1 MRGSGNPRKRGPVQS
16 RHRPLAA
23 IDVGTNTLRMLV
35 GSVEGNA
42 IRPDRRM
49 RRITEMGKAL
59 RESGGIGAPEF
70 RASLEAL
77 REFREEMDRL
87 GVVEYRACGTAALRE
102 SGNREEFLDRARR
115 LGVRIEVIS
124 AREEARYTWEG
135 IAGGLRD
142 GGGALVL
149 DIGGG
154 STEFIAGPGR
164 RDFISL
170 PVGVGVLSS
179 LFPLSDPPK
188 GWELENLGHYL
199 AERVGAGTSRWKR
212 RRFGR
217 LVGTAGTFTTLAAL
231 DRRMRRYRPERIDG
245 IRMPIRTLR
254 RWAKRLCGMTDA
266 GRLALP
272 GMEKGR
278 ERYIVP
284 GVLLAEAA
292 MERFRTEEL
301 VISDAGL
308 LEGVLRELGR
318 KKGRG

>member
-1 MRGSGNPRKRGPVQS
+1 MRGIRPRKRGPVQPKA
-16 RHRPLAA
+16 RTLAA

-35 GSVEGNA
+35 GSVEGTS
-42 IRPDRRM
+42 IRPIRRM
-49 RRITEMGKAL
+49 RRITGMGKAL
-59 RESGGIGAPEF
+59 RDSGRIGAPEF
-70 RASLEAL
+70 RASLDAL

-87 GVVEYRACGTAALRE
+87 GVVEYRACGTAAIRE
-102 SGNREEFLDRARR
+102 SGNRDDFLNRARR
-115 LGVRIEVIS
+115 LGVRIEVLS
-124 AREEARYTWEG
+124 AREEARHTWEG
-135 IAGGLRD
+135 VAAGLRD

-154 STEFIAGPGR
+154 STEFIAGPGE

-170 PVGVGVLSS
+170 PVGVVVLSS
-179 LFPLSDPPK
+179 LFHLSDPPK
-188 GWELENLGHYL
+188 GWELENLGHFL
-199 AERVGAGTSRWKR
+199 TERIGAGTSRWNR

-245 IRMPIRTLR
+245 VRMPIRTLR
-254 RWAKRLCGMTDA
+254 RWSKRLCGMTDA
-266 GRLALP
+266 GRLALA

-292 MERFRTEEL
+292 MERFRAEEL

-308 LEGVLRELGR
+308 LEGILRKLGR
-318 KKGRG
+318 GKGRG

>member
-1 MRGSGNPRKRGPVQS
+1 MKPKPRT
-16 RHRPLAA
+16 LAA

-35 GSVEGNA
+35 GSVEGRS

-49 RRITEMGKAL
+49 RRITGMGKAL
-59 RESGGIGAPEF
+59 RESGRIGEQEF
-70 RASLEAL
+70 HASLEAL

-102 SGNREEFLDRARR
+102 SGNREEFLEQARR
-115 LGVRIEVIS
+115 IGVRIAVLS
-124 AREEARYTWEG
+124 ARDEARYTWNG
-135 IAGGLRD
+135 ISEELRED
-142 GGGALVL
+142 GAALVL

-154 STEFIAGPGR
+154 STEFIAGTGV
-164 RDFISL
+164 RDVLSL
-170 PVGVGVLSS
+170 PVGVVVLSS

-188 GWELENLGHYL
+188 GWQLENLGHFL
-199 AERVGAGTSRWKR
+199 KERIDTGTTRWNR

-231 DRRMRRYRPERIDG
+231 DRKMRRYRPERIDG
-245 IRMPIRTLR
+245 IRMPIQTVR

-272 GMEKGR
+272 GMETGR

-284 GVLLAEAA
+284 GILLAQAA
-292 MERFRTEEL
+292 MERFRVGEL
-301 VISDAGL
+301 RISDAGL
-308 LEGVLRELGR
+308 LEGILRELGA

>member
-1 MRGSGNPRKRGPVQS
+1 MKPKPRT
-16 RHRPLAA
+16 LAA

-35 GSVEGNA
+35 GSVEGRS

-49 RRITEMGKAL
+49 RRITGMGKAL
-59 RESGGIGAPEF
+59 RESGRIGEQEF

-102 SGNREEFLDRARR
+102 SGNREEFLEQARR
-115 LGVRIEVIS
+115 IGVRIAVLS
-124 AREEARYTWEG
+124 ARDEARYTWNG
-135 IAGGLRD
+135 ISEELRED
-142 GGGALVL
+142 GAALVL

-154 STEFIAGPGR
+154 STEFIAGTGV
-164 RDFISL
+164 RDVLSL
-170 PVGVGVLSS
+170 PVGVVVLSS

-188 GWELENLGHYL
+188 CWQLENQGHFL
-199 AERVGAGTSRWKR
+199 KERIDTGTTRWNR

-231 DRRMRRYRPERIDG
+231 DRKMRRYRPERIDG
-245 IRMPIRTLR
+245 IRMPIQTVR

-272 GMEKGR
+272 GMETGR

-284 GVLLAEAA
+284 GILLAEAA
-292 MERFRTEEL
+292 MERFRVGEL
-301 VISDAGL
+301 QISDAGL
-308 LEGVLRELGR
+308 LEGILRELGA

>member
-1 MRGSGNPRKRGPVQS
+1 VQPKD
-16 RHRPLAA
+16 RALAA

-35 GSVEGNA
+35 GSVEGA
-42 IRPDRRM
+42 SIRPERRM
-49 RRITEMGKAL
+49 RRITGMGKGL
-59 RESGGIGAPEF
+59 RGSGDIGTEEF
-70 RASLEAL
+70 RDSLDAL
-77 REFREEMDRL
+77 REFREEMDRY

-102 SGNREEFLDRARR
+102 SGNREEFLEQARR
-115 LGVRIEVIS
+115 IGIRIEVIS
-124 AREEARYTWEG
+124 AREEARYTWNG
-135 IAGGLRD
+135 IPEGLRD
-142 GGGALVL
+142 GEGSLVL

-154 STEFIAGPGR
+154 STEFIAGPGD
-164 RDFISL
+164 RDFLSL
-170 PVGVGVLSS
+170 PIGVVVLSS
-179 LFPLSDPPK
+179 LFPLSDPPR
-188 GWELENLGHYL
+188 GWQLENLGHYL
-199 AERVGAGTSRWKR
+199 RERIDAGTCRWKR

-231 DRRMRRYRPERIDG
+231 DRKMRRYRPERIDG
-245 IRMPIRTLR
+245 ARMPIRTLR

-284 GVLLAEAA
+284 GVLLAQAA

-308 LEGVLRELGR
+308 LEGILRELGP